1 MTGHQTASQ
10 ILHSTKQSVNNLK
23 QYSDDFYV
31 SIHGSD
37 LDLPKYNVAED
48 NSYDLENANEIMLSG
63 KNA

>member
-23 QYSDDFYV
+23 QYLDDFYV

-37 LDLPKYNVAED
+37 LDLPKYNVAEVT
-48 NSYDLENANEIMLSG
+48 YLL
-63 KNA
+63 